1 VRIVDAVRAASKS
14 IVWLAAALFLF
25 AGPARAADR
34 SDPIPASVGPPGG
47 VGFYVNPSAPGL
59 DPARVQE
66 IIQRSLQR
74 WGDTFLGLTTA
85 TPGVVDGTNVIGV
98 GTLQSGV
105 LGVTQTRSPLTVT
118 PVEPTRSCV
127 PTRREL
133 TDTVTRRN
141 RALRVSLRR
150 DAITGRRVVR
160 RSVRRTIRVPTYA
173 RTRAAAVTQL
183 CTLGSATSNVTAK
196 PEIDVVLQTSP
207 GNYPWQLGP
216 ALPTDSEYDFE
227 TNALHELGHVSG
239 LAHQVDECD
248 PSTPMPVSQSNA
260 EYWHAVDE
268 WLRPGC
274 PVPAPP
280 APAPAVLNGSDST
293 EPLPGA
299 GATTLAGVSIHVNPR
314 VPAGYDSARF
324 VAVATRAIRRAGG
337 TPADATDVAPTSGD
351 GVSVL
356 GFASLGTDT
365 LSSVSR
371 VPRSQVVEAYTV
383 SSCRRATRRVRRQ
396 VVIRRVVRRRGL
408 RLRRDVV
415 QTRARSVRG
424 FRCTKSTRPATTTSI
439 APEIDLRVNDG
450 SVAWELGPKLP
461 TDGTRWD
468 LETALLQDIMT
479 GLPRGSACDATTPNT
494 SAGVQ
499 PGDWWRSSAEVRRT
513 RCEAGTSNSAA
524 STRRLRAGAGAT
536 TMHLVGGRPA
546 DVRALP

>member
-1 VRIVDAVRAASKS
+1 M
-14 IVWLAAALFLF
+14 WLAAALSLF
-25 AGPARAADR
+25 AGSARAADR

-66 IIQRSLQR
+66 IVLRSLQR

-85 TPGVVDGTNVIGV
+85 QPGAIDGTNVIGV
-98 GTLQSGV
+98 GTLPSGA
-105 LGVTQTRSPLTVT
+105 LGVTQTRSPQTVT
-118 PVEPTRSCV
+118 PVAATRSCV
-127 PTRREL
+127 PTQREL
-133 TDTVTRRN
+133 TDKVTRRN

-150 DAITGRRVVR
+150 DAIVGRRLRR

-207 GNYPWQLGP
+207 GSHPWQLGP

-239 LAHQVDECD
+239 LAHQIDECD
-248 PSTPMPVSQSNA
+248 PSTPMPVSQSDS

-268 WLRPGC
+268 WLRPDC
-274 PVPAPP
+274 AVSAPP

-299 GATTLAGVSIHVNPR
+299 GATTLAGMSIHVNPR
-314 VPAGYDSARF
+314 VPAGYDAARF

-337 TPADATDVAPTSGD
+337 TPVDVADVAPTSGD

-356 GFASLGTDT
+356 GFASLGTGT
-365 LSSVSR
+365 LSSVTR
-371 VPRSQVVEAYTV
+371 TPRRQVVEAYGV

-396 VVIRRVVRRRGL
+396 IVVRRVLRRRGL

-415 QTRARSVRG
+415 QTRTRSVRG
-424 FRCTKSTRPATTTSI
+424 FACTKSTRPATTTSI
-439 APEIDLRVNDG
+439 APEIDLRINQD
-450 SVAWELGPKLP
+450 SIAWELGPKLP

-468 LETALLQDIMT
+468 LETAVLQDIMT

-499 PGDWWRSSAEVRRT
+499 PGDWWRSTTEVRRT
-513 RCEAGTSNSAA
+513 RCESGTSNSAA
-524 STRRLRAGAGAT
+524 STRRLRSGGAAT
-536 TMHLVGGRPA
+536 TLHLAGGLPA
-546 DVRALP
+546 DVRTLP